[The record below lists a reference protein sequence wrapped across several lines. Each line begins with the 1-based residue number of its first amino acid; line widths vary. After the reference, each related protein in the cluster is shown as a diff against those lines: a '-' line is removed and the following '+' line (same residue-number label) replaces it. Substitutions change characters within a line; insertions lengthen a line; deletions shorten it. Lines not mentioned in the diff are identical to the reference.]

1 MLVSHGPCQIQQ
13 HGVELTQ
20 PQAQRSMI
28 ATLATKS
35 GRGRNG
41 PVADAQMVMAMCT
54 GFDYHYRAVS

>member
-1 MLVSHGPCQIQQ
+1 
-13 HGVELTQ
+13 
-20 PQAQRSMI
+20 MI

-54 GFDYHYRAVS
+54 GFDYQYRAVS